1 MNTESTSARSAMWF
15 AVAQLC
21 SHDEHKNGTRFSPT
35 FVDALSQV
43 VFSQAE
49 ILGADLEC
57 FAKHAKRAKIS
68 TEDVKLQ
75 ALADKIER
83 SSK

>member
-1 MNTESTSARSAMWF
+1 QAT
-15 AVAQLC
+15 
-21 SHDEHKNGTRFSPT
+21 GTRFSAT

-43 VFSQAE
+43 VFAQAE
-49 ILGADLEC
+49 TVGADLEC

-68 TEDVKLQ
+68 TEDVKLCARRNDDLLQ
-75 ALADKIER
+75 ALMEKIEGS